1 MTRHQCISVFVRQV
15 LCLVACCICA
25 VTAGTAAQPDPVS
38 FNRDLRPIMSDTCFR
53 CHGPDRN
60 ARKADMRLDIREE
73 ATRPTRSGHIP
84 IVPGDPDKSEIIAR
98 IFSSGTNVM
107 PPRSAHK
114 ELTQAQKEMV
124 RRWVAEG
131 AVYEGHWAFQ
141 PVKRPPVPAVA
152 DASRIKNPIDRFVQ
166 DRLRREGVDASN
178 QADKRTL
185 LRRATLDLTG
195 LLPTPDQMRA
205 FLADTSPDAYEKA
218 VDRLQ
223 ASPRYAEQRA
233 MHWLDAVRYADTAG
247 FHGDNPIPAWP
258 YRDYV
263 LQAFLKNRPFD
274 EFTREQ
280 IAGDLLPKATVEQ
293 RVASAYNRLN
303 RTSAEGGLQPKEY
316 LAKYGA
322 DRVRTLSAVWLG
334 STLGCAECHDHKF
347 DPFLTKDFY
356 AMKAFFADIQE
367 TGLVPDRGARA
378 WGAKLALP
386 TESQKLE
393 LDGLETKLATAR
405 ARLDEAALMRA
416 ADEEAREI
424 ELTSRWQAGELAW
437 TWQRPTAARSING
450 ATLTIYDQEPI
461 ESNFYLDGSLR
472 TDTKPG
478 DGLVVARGANPDR
491 ETYVVTVKPG
501 AGAWHQ
507 LGIEVVQDESLPGA
521 RYARGAD
528 RFLLSE
534 AEAELLEAGQ
544 PPRRL
549 QFTLATVN
557 DNPPSVPSSTTDPSM
572 PPLAAIDGNP
582 KTAWGIRFGEA
593 RNPFLALRFADLLTT
608 TADSAIVVTLRHES
622 DLRRAV
628 IGRFRLALAADP
640 FAWPPTADAGRR
652 ARSRDPS
659 GRTTWG
665 SGLPEDVMRALRR
678 PSEDRDEA
686 ERAAV
691 REYLIFSNPDMAE
704 LYRDVQLLETERGL
718 LEASIPRVVTTVS
731 TEPAAIRILPRGNW
745 MDDSAPI
752 VVPAIPRFLGT
763 LDTKGERATRLDLA
777 NWVVSRENP
786 LTARTFVNRVWRE
799 FFGTGLSRVLD
810 DLGSQGEW
818 PTHLELLDWL
828 AAEFM
833 QPAFDA
839 VSAHEWDVKH
849 IIRLIVT
856 SYTYRQSSIAE
867 SGVEEKDPENRLFA
881 RQNRFRADAE
891 NVRDVALQLS
901 GLLSDK
907 LGGPSVN
914 PIEPPGYLA
923 ALNFPK
929 REYSASHGEDLYRR
943 GLYTTWQRTF
953 LHPSLLNFDAPT
965 REECTVSRS
974 TSNTPLQALD
984 LLNDPIYVE
993 TARVFAQNALTNG
1006 GKAFKT
1012 QLDWIFDRALNRAP
1026 TAEERSLLR
1035 GLYERNLKRFAGNAA
1050 GTREFLGEGEAPRP
1064 PKVDAVRLAAL
1075 ATVTRAVLNLHEL
1088 ITRN

>member
-1 MTRHQCISVFVRQV
+1 MRQMLCI
-15 LCLVACCICA
+15 VACSVCA
-25 VTAGTAAQPDPVS
+25 ATVAAATEPDRVS

-60 ARKADMRLDIREE
+60 ARQADMRLDIREE
-73 ATRPTRSGHIP
+73 ATRPGRSGRIP
-84 IVPGDPDKSEIIAR
+84 IVPGDPDQSEIIRR
-98 IFSSGTNVM
+98 IFSSGANVM

-114 ELTQAQKEMV
+114 DLTQAQKDII

-141 PVKRPPVPAVA
+141 PVKRPPVPAIA
-152 DASRIKNPIDRFVQ
+152 DASRIKNPIDQFIQ
-166 DRLRREGVDASN
+166 DRLRREGLDSSSR
-178 QADKRTL
+178 ADKRTL
-185 LRRATLDLTG
+185 LRRVTLDLTG
-195 LLPTPDQMRA
+195 LLPAPEEMRA

-218 VDRLQ
+218 VDRLL

-280 IAGDLLPKATVEQ
+280 IAGDLLPKPTVEQ

-322 DRVRTLSAVWLG
+322 DRVRTVSAVWLG

-386 TESQKLE
+386 TESQRLE
-393 LDGLETKLATAR
+393 LTALETKLATAK
-405 ARLDEAALMRA
+405 ARLEEAALVLMRA

-424 ELTSRWQAGELAW
+424 DLKTRWQAGELAW
-437 TWQRPTAARSING
+437 TWQHPIAARAING
-450 ATLTIYDQEPI
+450 ATLTIYDKELI

-472 TDTKPG
+472 TDIRQG
-478 DGLVVARGANPDR
+478 DGLVVASGANPDR

-501 AGAWHQ
+501 AGRWHQ

-549 QFTLATVN
+549 QFTMATVN
-557 DNPPSVPSSTTDPSM
+557 DNPPSVPSSTTDPAM

-582 KTAWGIRFGEA
+582 KTASGIRFGEA
-593 RNPFLALRFADLLTT
+593 RNPFLALRFAEPLNTT
-608 TADSAIVVTLRHES
+608 LDSTIVVTLRHES
-622 DLRRAV
+622 ELRRAV

-665 SGLPEDVMRALRR
+665 SGLSEDVMRALRR
-678 PSEDRDEA
+678 PAEDRDEP
-686 ERAAV
+686 ERAAL
-691 REYLIFSNPDMAE
+691 RDYLIFSHPEMSE
-704 LYRDVQLLETERGL
+704 LYREVQRLETERGL
-718 LEASIPRVVTTVS
+718 LEASIPQVVTTVS
-731 TEPAAIRILPRGNW
+731 TDPPATRILPRGNW

-752 VVPAIPRFLGT
+752 VEPAIPRFLGA

-777 NWVVSRENP
+777 NWLVSRENP
-786 LTARTFVNRVWRE
+786 LTARTFVNRMWRE
-799 FFGTGLSRVLD
+799 FFGAGLSRVLD

-818 PTHLELLDWL
+818 PTYLELLDWL

-833 QPAFDA
+833 QPEFDA
-839 VSAHEWDVKH
+839 ASAHTWDVKH

-856 SYTYRQSSIAE
+856 SETYRQSSGAAA
-867 SGVEEKDPENRLFA
+867 GVEDKDPENRLLA

-907 LGGPSVN
+907 FGGPSVN
-914 PIEPPGYLA
+914 PLEPAGYLA

-984 LLNDPIYVE
+984 LLNDPVYVE
-993 TARVFAQNALTNG
+993 AARVFAQNALANG
-1006 GKAFKT
+1006 GKAFKS
-1012 QLDWIFDRALNRAP
+1012 QLEWIFDRALNRPP
-1026 TAEERSLLR
+1026 TGEERSLLR
-1035 GLYERNLKRFAGNAA
+1035 GLYERNRKRFAADAA
-1050 GTREFLGEGEAPRP
+1050 GARAFLDEGEAPQP
-1064 PKVDAVRLAAL
+1064 PKADAVRLAAL